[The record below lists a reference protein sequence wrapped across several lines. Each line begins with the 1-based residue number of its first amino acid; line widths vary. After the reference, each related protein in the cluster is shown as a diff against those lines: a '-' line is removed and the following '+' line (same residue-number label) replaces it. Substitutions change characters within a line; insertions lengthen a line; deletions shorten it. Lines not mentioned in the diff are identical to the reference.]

1 MQFSTQTTA
10 RKNSTQPWNARKP
23 QFFLPIVIREKK
35 NKTPAKKHQY
45 IFLTAYPSTAT

>member
-35 NKTPAKKHQY
+35 PKHQ
-45 IFLTAYPSTAT
+45 LKSTSIYF

>member
-10 RKNSTQPWNARKP
+10 RTNSTQPRNARKP

-35 NKTPAKKHQY
+35 TKHQ
-45 IFLTAYPSTAT
+45 LQSTGIYF